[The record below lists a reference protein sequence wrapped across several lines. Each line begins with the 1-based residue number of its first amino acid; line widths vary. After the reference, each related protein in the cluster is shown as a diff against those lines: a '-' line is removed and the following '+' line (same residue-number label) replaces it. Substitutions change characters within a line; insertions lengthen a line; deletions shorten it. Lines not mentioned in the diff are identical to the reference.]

1 MQDGSDREKIRPVRE
16 LPTKFSKGKIS
27 IVYINVM
34 APEVAITSVVRDI
47 VSEEFPSSDDWLN
60 LDSER
65 QRIKMSPREVMHSII
80 LTLTSDEVDGKVT
93 KNKERSKVKTD

>member
-34 APEVAITSVVRDI
+34 APEVVITSVVRDI
-47 VSEEFPSSDDWLN
+47 VSEEFPSSDD
-60 LDSER
+60 
-65 QRIKMSPREVMHSII
+65 
-80 LTLTSDEVDGKVT
+80 
-93 KNKERSKVKTD
+93 

>member
-1 MQDGSDREKIRPVRE
+1 MNLAAKCKMDQTGKKIRPVRE

-47 VSEEFPSSDDWLN
+47 VSEEFPSSDD
-60 LDSER
+60 
-65 QRIKMSPREVMHSII
+65 
-80 LTLTSDEVDGKVT
+80 
-93 KNKERSKVKTD
+93 